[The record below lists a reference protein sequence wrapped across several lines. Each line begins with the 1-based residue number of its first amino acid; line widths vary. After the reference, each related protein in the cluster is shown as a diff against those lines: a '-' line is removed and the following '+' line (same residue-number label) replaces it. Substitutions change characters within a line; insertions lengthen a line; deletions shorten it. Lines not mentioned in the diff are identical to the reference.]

1 MARVGSYGWLLA
13 TLVASLF
20 VQGTLPPSGAQQI
33 LVSVLLGANLV
44 LAAVVARVH
53 SNWLRLAAAI
63 AVFGVAI
70 NSLRAVAGIIGE
82 GEVRAMNALV
92 VLLGPPMVA
101 LGVLRSLRASRAV
114 RLEAVTGVLSLYI
127 MIGLFFAFV
136 FGAIDELGGEP
147 FFAGNVQATVALCV
161 YYSFVTLATVGYG
174 DYTAAGNLGH
184 TLSVFEALIGQIY
197 LVTVVSLI
205 VSNLGRRNGSA
216 HPDRM
221 MRGGAPEPMLV
232 TEVETTAKEEQ

>member
-20 VQGTLPPSGAQQI
+20 VQGTLPPSAAQQI

-53 SNWLRLAAAI
+53 SNWLRLAAVVA
-63 AVFGVAI
+63 ALGVGV
-70 NSLRAVAGIIGE
+70 NSLRAIAGIIGS

-127 MIGLFFAFV
+127 MLGLFFAFV
-136 FGAIDELGGEP
+136 YGAIDQLGSKP
-147 FFAGNVQATVALCV
+147 FFADDVQATVALCV

-174 DYTAAGNLGH
+174 DYTAAGDLGH

-205 VSNLGRRNGSA
+205 VSNLGRRNGPARS
-216 HPDRM
+216 P
-221 MRGGAPEPMLV
+221 GQQP
-232 TEVETTAKEEQ
+232 